1 MGNCYGRGSS
11 RRRKAELTKINS
23 NGLTVRESLDTSTA
37 NIGHR
42 QLPRTTVPSREADEP
57 DGVPLQDSSEG
68 LVTPFNTPA
77 APSTI
82 LDNDF
87 DLSTLGQGVTHRL
100 NQLSLD
106 HRAHIHYVA
115 PDEWSTCA
123 YCNKSDGDRYGYFLC
138 SSMSLDLLDA
148 LMENGWWRTGEV
160 IFKPCFPVVCCPG
173 YTLRL
178 PIAEFVLK
186 KQHRRVIRKWA
197 NFLRHSD
204 SRWDNRH
211 QSTTGTSSDTSPDTS
226 PGRENQNGHLQNMSG
241 LVETVVASAGA
252 AKRVGEREEEGEGGR
267 ELDSHS
273 TVDRQR
279 ESLSGDT
286 RVGSVS
292 QSCCQSR
299 KRERR
304 EVMPGQGA
312 DPNKPRCR
320 KAKEMRQERKQKK
333 LEAHRAG
340 NTKFSAQN
348 SPHPQPAPPSLHDL
362 LADHRQA
369 VNGPEAGF
377 KHKLEVK
384 LLGCNPRHPE
394 LTHTLEEAYQLYT
407 KFQLAVHPGKT
418 RFTSAGDFEWGFMN
432 SPVIN
437 PNTHLEGSYHMH
449 YYLDN
454 ELVMISIL
462 DILPKYFVS
471 IYFIYDPAIRFM
483 TPGIYT
489 VLVELD
495 LVQQLSQQRPGLQYY
510 ALGYYSP
517 NPKVS
522 YKAQFK
528 PQQILCNETN
538 VFVPIESA
546 LPKLAETRYARLA
559 SEDVPQKEGRTAS
572 IDNLLINSR
581 FAGVGPIPYHMLDHR
596 MQKLYRLPLRELI
609 SETGSEVAHQMVIS
623 VRYL

>member
-11 RRRKAELTKINS
+11 RRRKTELTKVNG
-23 NGLTVRESLDTSTA
+23 NGLTVRETFDSGNTGQPGT
-37 NIGHR
+37 NI
-42 QLPRTTVPSREADEP
+42 PSSGADEP
-57 DGVPLQDSSEG
+57 DGVPLQDFTEG

-77 APSTI
+77 APSSL

-87 DLSTLGQGVTHRL
+87 DLSALGQKVTDQLHRL
-100 NQLSLD
+100 SLEN
-106 HRAHIHYVA
+106 RAHIHYVA

-123 YCNKSDGDRYGYFLC
+123 YCNNPAGDRYGYFLC

-173 YTLRL
+173 YALRL
-178 PIAEFVLK
+178 PIAEFILK
-186 KQHRRVIRKWA
+186 KQHRRIIRKWA
-197 NFLRHSD
+197 NFLRNSD
-204 SRWDNRH
+204 GRWDNRH
-211 QSTTGTSSDTSPDTS
+211 PSTPDSS
-226 PGRENQNGHLQNMSG
+226 PGTENQNGHPQNVSS
-241 LVETVVASAGA
+241 LVETAVASAGA
-252 AKRVGEREEEGEGGR
+252 ERVDTGGEEGELG
-267 ELDSHS
+267 SPS

-279 ESLSGDT
+279 VSSSGET
-286 RVGSVS
+286 RAEDVS
-292 QSCCQSR
+292 QSR
-299 KRERR
+299 KRERGD
-304 EVMPGQGA
+304 VTPGQGA

-320 KAKEMRQERKQKK
+320 KAKEIRQERRQKK
-333 LEAHRAG
+333 LEVHGVG
-340 NTKFSAQN
+340 NKSFSTQS
-348 SPHPQPAPPSLHDL
+348 SPRPQPAPPSLHEL

-377 KHKLEVK
+377 KHRLEVK

-394 LTHTLEEAYQLYT
+394 LTRTLEEAYQLYT

-418 RFTSAGDFEWGFMN
+418 RFMSARDFEWGFMN
-432 SPVIN
+432 SPVLN
-437 PNTHLEGSYHMH
+437 PTTHLEGSYHMH

-462 DILPKYFVS
+462 DILPTYFVS

-483 TPGIYT
+483 TPGVYT

-495 LVQQLSQQRPGLQYY
+495 LVQQLSHQRPGLQYY
-510 ALGYYSP
+510 ALGYYNP

-528 PQQILCNETN
+528 PQQILCNETH
-538 VFVPIESA
+538 VFVPMESA
-546 LPKLAETRYARLA
+546 ISKLAEKPYARLA
-559 SEDVPQKEGRTAS
+559 GEDVPQKEGRTAS
-572 IDNLLINSR
+572 IDNLLVNSR
-581 FAGVGPIPYHMLDHR
+581 FAGLGSVPYHTIDHR
-596 MQKLYRLPLRELI
+596 IQKLYKQPLRELI
-609 SETGSEVAHQMVIS
+609 SETGSEIAHQLVIS

>member
-1 MGNCYGRGSS
+1 MGNCYGKGSS
-11 RRRKAELTKINS
+11 RKRKSELTKVNS
-23 NGLTVRESLDTSTA
+23 NGLTVRDTLDTDNAELHQS
-37 NIGHR
+37 NI
-42 QLPRTTVPSREADEP
+42 PSREADEP
-57 DGVPLQDSSEG
+57 DGVPLQDFSEG
-68 LVTPFNTPA
+68 PVTPFNTPA
-77 APSTI
+77 APSTL

-87 DLSTLGQGVTHRL
+87 DPNTLGQKVTNKL
-100 NQLSLD
+100 NQLSLGN
-106 HRAHIHYVA
+106 RAHIYYVA

-160 IFKPCFPVVCCPG
+160 IFKPCFPIVCCPG

-178 PIAEFVLK
+178 PIAKFILK
-186 KQHRRVIRKWA
+186 KRQRRVVRRWA

-204 SRWDNRH
+204 NRWDNRH
-211 QSTTGTSSDTSPDTS
+211 HSTLDTS
-226 PGRENQNGHLQNMSG
+226 PGTGVENQNGHLQNVSG
-241 LVETVVASAGA
+241 LVETAVASAGA
-252 AKRVGEREEEGEGGR
+252 AERVDEGVGDG

-279 ESLSGDT
+279 ELLLGET
-286 RVGSVS
+286 RVEGVS
-292 QSCCQSR
+292 QSCSR
-299 KRERR
+299 RERR
-304 EVMPGQGA
+304 EVTPGLGA

-333 LEAHRAG
+333 LEAHRAK
-340 NTKFSAQN
+340 NTRFPAQSA
-348 SPHPQPAPPSLHDL
+348 PHPQPVPPSLHDL

-377 KHKLEVK
+377 KHRLEVK

-394 LTHTLEEAYQLYT
+394 LTRTLEAAYQLYT

-418 RFTSAGDFEWGFMN
+418 RFMSARDFEWGFMN

-437 PNTHLEGSYHMH
+437 PTTHLEGSYHMH

-471 IYFIYDPAIRFM
+471 IYFIYDPALRFM

-495 LVQQLSQQRPGLQYY
+495 LVQQLSRQRPGLQYY
-510 ALGYYSP
+510 ALGYYNS

-546 LPKLAETRYARLA
+546 LPKLAEKQYAQLA
-559 SEDVPQKEGRTAS
+559 GEDVPQKEGRTAS
-572 IDNLLINSR
+572 IDNLLVNSR
-581 FAGVGPIPYHMLDHR
+581 FAGLGAVPYHMLDR
-596 MQKLYRLPLRELI
+596 RIQRLYRLPLRELI
-609 SETGSEVAHQMVIS
+609 SETGSEVAHQMVIT
-623 VRYL
+623 VR